1 MNDDL
6 KSGSSDESDD
16 EFDNESDSAS
26 DIESNNEC
34 NNVSNNEFVNDK
46 SENKNCILIII
57 KSQQYMVSWIIRLLF
72 LSI

>member
-6 KSGSSDESDD
+6 NSGSSDESDD
-16 EFDNESDSAS
+16 AFDNESD
-26 DIESNNEC
+26 
-34 NNVSNNEFVNDK
+34 NVSNNEFVNDK

-57 KSQQYMVSWIIRLLF
+57 KSQQYMVSWIIKLLF